1 MDDGINCQ
9 SHISC
14 LLFAHPHFDC
24 FLRPS
29 AWSTMVCLIHIL
41 FTMILIVFYF
51 KVKKV
56 NLVLP
61 SRYVDTNKNPKIKK
75 SRSSADCAEST
86 NNDLLRDICKS
97 KQQLILLNVFT
108 KSYIVCN
115 LIQLGYHRRREI
127 RESESIHRAVGIYGD
142 KGGGGFYSPTYF

>member
-1 MDDGINCQ
+1 
-9 SHISC
+9 
-14 LLFAHPHFDC
+14 
-24 FLRPS
+24 
-29 AWSTMVCLIHIL
+29 MVCLIHI
-41 FTMILIVFYF
+41 FTIILIVVFF
-51 KVKKV
+51 KVKKK
-56 NLVLP
+56 VLP
-61 SRYVDTNKNPKIKK
+61 SRYVDLNKNPKIKK

-127 RESESIHRAVGIYGD
+127 RESESIHRPVGIYGD
-142 KGGGGFYSPTYF
+142 RGGEFYSPTYF

>member
-1 MDDGINCQ
+1 MIFAPLYF
-9 SHISC
+9 SH
-14 LLFAHPHFDC
+14 FNFN
-24 FLRPS
+24 
-29 AWSTMVCLIHIL
+29 TYL
-41 FTMILIVFYF
+41 FTVDIYCNFNCSIVHSIIQS
-51 KVKKV
+51 KKKKV

-61 SRYVDTNKNPKIKK
+61 SRYVDLNKNPKIKK
-75 SRSSADCAEST
+75 SRSSADFAEST

-127 RESESIHRAVGIYGD
+127 RELEHSQARWNIWGQCSGD
-142 KGGGGFYSPTYF
+142 LSPLIFDR